1 MVGAEG
7 KGGLEPAR
15 PFSPSPA
22 LVGRGG
28 EFQVQ
33 FLSDTSSTKTWLP
46 LPLLIDPR
54 NYVKIFPI
62 LSRRIDQFMTLG
74 PIFVKTGEK
83 ADGSG
88 II

>member
-1 MVGAEG
+1 MAEG
-7 KGGLEPAR
+7 KGGLDPAR

-28 EFQVQ
+28 GFQVQ

-54 NYVKIFPI
+54 NYVKILSI
-62 LSRRIDQFMTLG
+62 LDMR
-74 PIFVKTGEK
+74 
-83 ADGSG
+83 GSVVL
-88 II
+88 

>member
-1 MVGAEG
+1 MEG
-7 KGGLEPAR
+7 WTEAR
-15 PFSPSPA
+15 PLLQSFASAARARRGISSSVF
-22 LVGRGG
+22 VGH
-28 EFQVQ
+28 FP
-33 FLSDTSSTKTWLP
+33 TKTWLP

-62 LSRRIDQFMTLG
+62 LSRRIDQFVTLG